1 MSCARRSWEIRIV
14 GVGAA
19 AERDTTAPSSVVG
32 PLCTGIDQLSGALE
46 LPDPRT
52 GDLLAVLDVGAYGFT
67 ESMPL
72 FLSHPVPAEVVVSRG
87 VARVA
92 RLRQE
97 PGGGS
102 AVVW

>member
-1 MSCARRSWEIRIV
+1 V

-19 AERDTTAPSSVVG
+19 AERGVLTPASVVG
-32 PLCTGIDQLSGALE
+32 PLCTGIDQLHGAVE

-72 FLSHPVPAEVVVSRG
+72 FLSHPVPAEIAVSRG

-102 AVVW
+102 SVVW